1 MVGYWQR
8 IQQQGQQLLKRTLD
22 RHLRLAVTGLSRS
35 GKTAFITSLVNQLLE
50 GSYSQQL
57 PFFEVVQDDRL
68 LGVRRAQQPHPE
80 VASFR
85 YDLALQS
92 LSGEAPEWPE
102 PTKGLSEIRLA
113 LRFLPATGISSWLS
127 EPVTLLLDIIDYP
140 GEWLLDL
147 PMLEQSFLSWSEQ
160 QWALLNQ
167 SPRQA
172 LASDWL
178 GRVAALGFTEAA
190 DDHIIRELAEQY
202 TTLIQRFRTELGLH
216 FLQPGRFL
224 LPGEMKGAPILNF
237 FPVPV
242 TSQDKVSNECLLAEL
257 TRRYNSYCDQV
268 VKRFYKEHFAQVDRQ
283 IVLADCLQPLNA
295 GSGSFNDLQLAL
307 EQIAE
312 SFNYGKSNFLTRL
325 FSPKIDR
332 LLFVATKADHVTPDQ
347 HGHMVALL
355 TELVQGIKRHVRFDG
370 ITVESMALASIR
382 ATQAGFCDY
391 QGKQIPAIEG
401 HQLTDRSLLTLFPGE
416 VPSSPPKTDYWEK
429 KPFRFVEFFP
439 PAKQLNQPLPHIRMD
454 QALDFLL
461 GDKLQ

>member
-1 MVGYWQR
+1 MAGYWQR
-8 IQQQGQQLLKRTLD
+8 IQQQGQQLFKRTFD

-50 GSYSQQL
+50 GVHGQQL

-68 LGVRRAQQPHPE
+68 LGVRRVQQPHPE

-92 LSGEAPEWPE
+92 LSSSEPEWPE

-113 LRFLPATGISSWLS
+113 LRFLPAKGVSSWVA
-127 EPVTLLLDIIDYP
+127 EPVTLLLDVVDYP

-147 PMLEQSFLSWSEQ
+147 PMLEQSYMEWSEQ
-160 QWALLNQ
+160 QWGLLNQ
-167 SPRQA
+167 SPRLA
-172 LASDWL
+172 LARDWL
-178 GRVAALGFTEAA
+178 SRVSEIDYTGAM
-190 DDHIIRELAEQY
+190 DDHLIRELAEQY
-202 TTLIQRFRTELGLH
+202 TTLIKQFRTELGLH
-216 FLQPGRFL
+216 FLQPGRFI
-224 LPGEMKGAPILNF
+224 LPGEMKGAPILSF
-237 FPVPV
+237 FPVPN
-242 TSQDKVSNECLLAEL
+242 SLMEKLPPDSLLAEL
-257 TRRYNSYCDQV
+257 VRRYDSYCEQV

-295 GSGSFNDLQLAL
+295 GLGSFNDLQLAL
-307 EQIAE
+307 EQISE
-312 SFNYGKSNFLTRL
+312 SFAYGKSNFLTRL

-347 HGHMVALL
+347 HGHLVALL
-355 TELVQGIKRHVRFDG
+355 SELAKGIKRHVRFDG
-370 ITVESMALASIR
+370 ITVETMALASIR
-382 ATQAGFCDY
+382 ATQAGYCDY

-401 HQLTDRSLLTLFPGE
+401 HQLKDRSLLTLYPGE
-416 VPSSPPKTDYWEK
+416 VPALPPTEDFWVKN
-429 KPFRFVEFFP
+429 PFQFVEFFP